1 MTIMPEFDF
10 TTFVKNLPQEKL
22 VELVLKFAPANFRE
36 EVSNQHLDVEKART
50 AFDRIAKEIKGL
62 FDDQGLLYEPYEFE
76 ANLEGLTERLSGL
89 WDRFPEETGQLFL
102 FCIQKIEEVQDEG
115 MLYRDYPEEYFE
127 GDTFLA
133 VIQRYIL
140 ILPFGQKIEFV
151 EKVEK
156 ELESSGY
163 SAFSNFGNE
172 FHLIY
177 KDSEKPLMKEL
188 FLKSLNREDKP
199 NRAHYYKFLREIMDL
214 EERAYIL
221 EKIYHLDKSL
231 CLELVDT
238 LVQLQKP
245 ETAIQYLEALRNA
258 NSNPWVFTEDLFLK
272 WVYLKNA
279 GGKPIFEDL
288 ISGLKTYKTNTLL
301 ERSIEFCPDKRIEFE
316 EIGKLASHHFYLK
329 YLVGKDRIDEAHQLV
344 LASNTLDDQSILYF
358 FKKYC
363 EKYPGDATAYFIKL
377 IDKELPYTGDRHYE
391 SIVNLLQYIFKVSP
405 IKAVEITSSIKKDY
419 KRRRNLMAMLEGVF

>member
-1 MTIMPEFDF
+1 MPEFDF

-22 VELVLKFAPANFRE
+22 VELVLKFAPNSFRE
-36 EVSNQHLDVEKART
+36 EVSNQHLDVDKART
-50 AFDRIAKEIKGL
+50 AFDRIAKDIKGL
-62 FDDQGLLYEPYEFE
+62 FDDRNLLYEPYEFE
-76 ANLEGLTERLSGL
+76 ASLEGLSERLSGL
-89 WDRFPEETGQLFL
+89 WDRFPVETGKLFL
-102 FCIQKIEEVQDEG
+102 FCIQKIEEVQDDG

-163 SAFSNFGNE
+163 STFSNFGNE
-172 FHLIY
+172 LHLIY
-177 KDSEKPLMKEL
+177 KDSEKPLMKEV
-188 FLKSLNREDKP
+188 FLKSLSREDKP
-199 NRAHYYKFLREIMDL
+199 NHAHYYRFLRDILNL

-221 EKIYHLDKSL
+221 EKIYHSDKSL

-245 ETAIQYLEALRNA
+245 ETAIQYLEALRDA

-272 WVYLKNA
+272 LVYLKNA

-301 ERSIEFCPDKRIEFE
+301 GRVIEFYPDKRIEFE
-316 EIGKLASHHFYLK
+316 EIGKSASHHFYLK
-329 YLVGKDRIDEAHQLV
+329 YLIEKDRIDEAHQLV
-344 LASNTLDDQSILYF
+344 LASNTLDDQSILHF

-377 IDKELPYTGDRHYE
+377 IDKELPYTGDHHYE
-391 SIVNLLQYIFKVSP
+391 SIVNLLQSIFKVNP
-405 IKAVEITSSIKKDY
+405 IKAVEIANSIKKDY
-419 KRRRNLMAMLEGVF
+419 KRRRNLMAMLDGVF